1 MNSELDVDKNAI
13 AENVQHTVER
23 TALRKVRKLVDKI
36 EEEQAVEQ
44 RLGNR
49 AMIVFA
55 VIIVLF
61 LAWLIANAINDDRK
75 LNRDQKF
82 QMPEKVAVP
91 KKD

>member
-1 MNSELDVDKNAI
+1 MSAEPDVDKNAI
-13 AENVQHTVER
+13 TENVQRTVER
-23 TALRKVRKLVDKI
+23 AALRKVRKLVDKI

-55 VIIVLF
+55 VIGILF
-61 LAWLIANAINDDRK
+61 LAWLIANAINDDRQ

-82 QMPEKVAVP
+82 QLPEKVVIP